1 MANYTDP
8 ILKYFF
14 NKKIIMLSFI
24 KNHLKVILLGLL
36 PTIGM
41 LTFLTNDQLIFRS
54 NPASLLVLPIIETEY
69 FQTVILDPTNMVGV
83 PFIIIG
89 ANLLFWIP
97 TALVI
102 NKIVTMRT
110 KESAPQ

>member
-1 MANYTDP
+1 MSSLIN
-8 ILKYFF
+8 
-14 NKKIIMLSFI
+14 FI
-24 KNHLKVILLGLL
+24 KNHLKAILLVIL
-36 PTIGM
+36 PAIGM

-54 NPASLLVLPIIETEY
+54 NPASLIVLPIIETEY

-83 PFIIIG
+83 PFIIIS

-102 NKIVTMRT
+102 NKLVTMRT
-110 KESAPQ
+110 KRLSPQ